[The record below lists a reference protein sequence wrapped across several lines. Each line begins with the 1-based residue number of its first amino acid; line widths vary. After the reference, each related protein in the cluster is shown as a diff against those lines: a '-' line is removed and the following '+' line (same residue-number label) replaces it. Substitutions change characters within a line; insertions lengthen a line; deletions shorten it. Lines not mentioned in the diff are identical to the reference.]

1 MATSYAICVPFDFLF
16 RYFAAWTVHSWDIVV
31 YMDGHSKHTYGCE
44 TFCEKDFA
52 FQTEAGYGATFL
64 AVSNSRRRGKK
75 NLGYSHRVKS
85 SGRLFVPSDTLGAVQ
100 ISFLQI
106 YKQNHTNA
114 SKEFS
119 ISESRI
125 PRPTYFVEKNLVKSL

>member
-1 MATSYAICVPFDFLF
+1 MSYAICVPFDFLF

-52 FQTEAGYGATFL
+52 VRTEAGYGATFL

-100 ISFLQI
+100 DIVLTDIQ
-106 YKQNHTNA
+106 A
-114 SKEFS
+114 
-119 ISESRI
+119 ESHKRLERI
-125 PRPTYFVEKNLVKSL
+125 LHLRESHS